1 MARFQAVSKQ
11 SASVKSLKN
20 KSQIAGADGSVA
32 EIVTEVAIGSVL
44 PCITEEDFASQ
55 EGSSSAAATN
65 SSGPSSEIQLTLE
78 DSTPTNAEEV
88 GVVCLTPK
96 CSNALPMEE
105 PLGESPERQ
114 KESKSYA
121 SLLKASAELEEVGTP
136 SEHVSGVPF
145 VLIPDDNIAAAK
157 EEFKEFIYARFH
169 GDWPAMGRI
178 IGVVN
183 ALSAKS
189 GPRIFVHNVGEGEYL
204 LKVTNAK
211 TREFLLSRTCWNV
224 AGYPM
229 FVATWSP
236 DFTPDEA
243 PLTQAVVPV
252 ELRNVPYLLFNQ
264 ESLSRLATAVGK
276 PVSLYPETEPKEN
289 FKLLKCMSG
298 WILLSHYQGK
308 SFLGFLMGRRQR
320 LR

>member
-157 EEFKEFIYARFH
+157 EEFKELRNSSTCIDPPSFTGSMSRKLARVL
-169 GDWPAMGRI
+169 R
-178 IGVVN
+178 
-183 ALSAKS
+183 
-189 GPRIFVHNVGEGEYL
+189 VGEAALGVAL
-204 LKVTNAK
+204 RGDI
-211 TREFLLSRTCWNV
+211 TRRRVRGIKHGRTRK
-224 AGYPM
+224 Y
-229 FVATWSP
+229 SY
-236 DFTPDEA
+236 E
-243 PLTQAVVPV
+243 
-252 ELRNVPYLLFNQ
+252 Q
-264 ESLSRLATAVGK
+264 EVGGG
-276 PVSLYPETEPKEN
+276 PPT
-289 FKLLKCMSG
+289 
-298 WILLSHYQGK
+298 
-308 SFLGFLMGRRQR
+308 GRD
-320 LR
+320 